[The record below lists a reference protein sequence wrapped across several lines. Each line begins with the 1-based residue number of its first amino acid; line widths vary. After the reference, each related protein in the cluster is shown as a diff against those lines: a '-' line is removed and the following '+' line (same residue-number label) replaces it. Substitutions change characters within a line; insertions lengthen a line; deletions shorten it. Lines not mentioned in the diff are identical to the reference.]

1 MEDLKY
7 ENELWGKVDFLH
19 DRYKK
24 KHLYVSNFIDIIT
37 KYQNACL
44 NFSKSL
50 SIIVNKNYQLF
61 EEKNTTLYK
70 SIESLLSLVN
80 LQSEEYNEFFNN
92 IKSNILEPTMKLLE
106 ELNHKEKELYTSFT
120 KCRTQYN
127 NSKPIVEKAQKEYE
141 NSIKLTEKVIHSAKE
156 IETNPLTSNEDKE
169 KNLTRANSFINNS
182 KTIENKYFMT
192 VEEANKMRTNEYNKE
207 KEILN
212 FYQQIDLNNFNQ
224 IKGMLGIFL
233 VFIKKANRSIFTCIE
248 SLSGNYQNIDIA
260 KDINEFI
267 KNNKSESKPDNPITF
282 KPYNPEATLNNS
294 SISGD
299 PKENEILHIN
309 YEVISTLRKTFRNI
323 CEDLNMEEE
332 TRKHRLRI
340 LSLKI
345 FKIGPNVNF
354 SKEEKK
360 ELISY
365 LKVPKFR
372 TYFIITLSKQR
383 TKGRFQRGEKLIED
397 LAEIL
402 NFILEISEREQN
414 YEDAKNCIILS
425 QTFYTEIII
434 DKKTKQKYKRY
445 LFDYI
450 MDNKWLTS
458 ISFWAGI
465 IDFMIQKEIK
475 KNEEISKDAI
485 EKETLEERRAR
496 ISNIGFTQLLSYA
509 NNMIEFYIKKD
520 EIKKMIDLFIKKYD
534 IEKNI
539 ANMIYETVENT
550 PERPKPIIPL
560 KKKIKIK
567 NRIVKSKSLKK
578 KEGFNFKINFEILEK
593 KTKKVISIEKYRTKL
608 ILEDSKNKLKRKNEL
623 SKEFK
628 RYNDDESEDLS
639 YNMTI
644 SNTSNIKEENKKM
657 FINRNPSCQSIKSN
671 KNMGIGSINLDNKK
685 SFDITDN
692 MDKNISINLMKDNS
706 NSISNSIKMEEEE
719 EEKSENEIKNEI
731 KIKEIKTNENN
742 INNNSLDKIN
752 FDDNKPN
759 INENAINE
767 NININEICQE
777 NQNVINIKEIKEETN
792 NSNIESNN
800 ININEENKINEKFED
815 DFK

>member
-19 DRYKK
+19 ERYKK

-37 KYQNACL
+37 KFQNACL

-50 SIIVNKNYQLF
+50 LLITNKNYQLL
-61 EEKNTTLYK
+61 EDKNSTIYK
-70 SIESLLSLVN
+70 SIESLISLIS
-80 LQSEEYNEFFNN
+80 LESEEYNELFNN
-92 IKSNILEPTMKLLE
+92 IKSNILEPTMKILE
-106 ELNHKEKELYTSFT
+106 ELNHKEKELYISFT

-141 NSIKLTEKVIHSAKE
+141 NSIKITEKVIHSAKE

-169 KNLTRANSFINNS
+169 KNLTRANTFIISS
-182 KTIENKYFMT
+182 KNVEDKYFMSI
-192 VEEANKMRTNEYNKE
+192 EEANKMRTNEFNKE

-212 FYQQIDLNNFNQ
+212 FYQNIDINNYNQ
-224 IKGMLGIFL
+224 IKGLLGIFL
-233 VFIKKANRSIFTCIE
+233 VFIKKANKSIFTSIE
-248 SLSGNYQNIDIA
+248 SLSANYQNINIA
-260 KDINEFI
+260 KDINSFI
-267 KNNKSESKPDNPITF
+267 QNNKSENKPDNPIAF
-282 KPYNPEATLNNS
+282 KPYNPEATLSNS

-309 YEVISTLRKTFRNI
+309 YEVISTLRKSFRNI

-372 TYFIITLSKQR
+372 NYFIITLSKQR

-402 NFILEISEREQN
+402 NFILDISEREQN

-475 KNEEISKDAI
+475 KNEEISKDSI
-485 EKETLEERRAR
+485 EKESLEDRRLR

-509 NNMIEFYIKKD
+509 NNMIEFYVKKETIKQ
-520 EIKKMIDLFIKKYD
+520 MLDLFIKKYD
-534 IEKNI
+534 IEKNM
-539 ANMIYETVENT
+539 ADMIYETVENT
-550 PERPKPIIPL
+550 PERPKPILPL
-560 KKKIKIK
+560 KKQKK
-567 NRIVKSKSLKK
+567 NSRIVKSKSFKLKD
-578 KEGFNFKINFEILEK
+578 NLNLKINFEMLEK
-593 KTKKVISIEKYRTKL
+593 KSKKINSIEKYRTKL
-608 ILEDSKNKLKRKNEL
+608 ILVDTSNKLKRKNKI
-623 SKEFK
+623 SKDFK

-639 YNMTI
+639 FSMTI
-644 SNTSNIKEENKKM
+644 SNKSSIKDDKREM
-657 FINRNPSCQSIKSN
+657 LLNRNQSCQSIN
-671 KNMGIGSINLDNKK
+671 YDNNMRIGALNFDNKK
-685 SFDITDN
+685 SFDQTDK
-692 MDKNISINLMKDNS
+692 MDKNITIHLMKDNS
-706 NSISNSIKMEEEE
+706 NSNNNSIKIEE
-719 EEKSENEIKNEI
+719 EEKSENEIKKDIKSNEI
-731 KIKEIKTNENN
+731 KIIEDST
-742 INNNSLDKIN
+742 NNNSSNKIN
-752 FDDNKPN
+752 NDENKVE
-759 INENAINE
+759 INDVINQ
-767 NININEICQE
+767 NININEIYQE
-777 NQNVINIKEIKEETN
+777 NQNVINIKEEKEETN
-792 NSNIESNN
+792 NNNIESI
-800 ININEENKINEKFED
+800 ININEENRINEDNSDIDYK
-815 DFK
+815 